1 MSSRG
6 VNRLVRCRAEIAL
19 LLVITISFLSTY
31 LVFPQ
36 KHAVIRSISEALDNQ
51 LPIGTSPKSTALGAK
66 PKRVALPLSSQPQ
79 SRNVSH
85 PLFFGPH
92 TKRDDDPFYYIA
104 ARCYGEK
111 LFARIQDAQNGILSN
126 ARRFRKA
133 DIANG
138 WSARDDVTGIGLGED
153 WDGAFANIANGASS
167 DGKGARLVQLTQDVN
182 FINNQ
187 GEQISTLLIREPALI
202 QKDIIRDYSPTPV
215 EDQEADALYRSIY
228 FARPIAGIFSI
239 SIRSPRSVLKNLYP
253 LFKEAEIQRWVP
265 PLSRFSDAVWTVW
278 TLGMGRK
285 EPGRL
290 RYIGHEDISNFESEE
305 VMDYVFQRK
314 RPGVAETW
322 PGEEFGLDQEEGLAL
337 LATPNGLGTAW
348 LLIDRAA
355 TLGRRVTGVRVRIW
369 KNEENFWYMLWDLG
383 EHPDEGSAPLD
394 VIGGGTILPLNDGV
408 MPGRR

>member
-1 MSSRG
+1 
-6 VNRLVRCRAEIAL
+6 
-19 LLVITISFLSTY
+19 
-31 LVFPQ
+31 
-36 KHAVIRSISEALDNQ
+36 
-51 LPIGTSPKSTALGAK
+51 
-66 PKRVALPLSSQPQ
+66 
-79 SRNVSH
+79 
-85 PLFFGPH
+85 
-92 TKRDDDPFYYIA
+92 
-104 ARCYGEK
+104 
-111 LFARIQDAQNGILSN
+111 
-126 ARRFRKA
+126 
-133 DIANG
+133 
-138 WSARDDVTGIGLGED
+138 
-153 WDGAFANIANGASS
+153 
-167 DGKGARLVQLTQDVN
+167 
-182 FINNQ
+182 
-187 GEQISTLLIREPALI
+187 
-202 QKDIIRDYSPTPV
+202 
-215 EDQEADALYRSIY
+215 
-228 FARPIAGIFSI
+228 
-239 SIRSPRSVLKNLYP
+239 
-253 LFKEAEIQRWVP
+253 
-265 PLSRFSDAVWTVW
+265 
-278 TLGMGRK
+278 MGRK